1 MMKKCPCFSLAV
13 LALIFL
19 VAVYA
24 SAAQTWKE
32 PVGRAPAAASPAA
45 IQTVPT
51 AVVAVNLVNAEFTV
65 QQLKY
70 RVFYNKSEVKRIP
83 MVDYDFKTAFVDELM
98 NALAEDKR
106 MSWRVQGA
114 DEAIDVMTLLKGKT
128 TPPPVNAD
136 RILLVAVKEYGAFL
150 SQLGPD
156 KFHLVAEFKLIDK
169 ATGKKLWH
177 TKSLERIDF
186 EGKLKDMQ
194 ADNQKG
200 LKEGINRMLEK
211 LCPRIVADLRLKKNI

>member
-1 MMKKCPCFSLAV
+1 MTKRYPCLSLAV
-13 LALIFL
+13 LALTFL
-19 VAVYA
+19 VAVPA
-24 SAAQTWKE
+24 PAAKAWSE
-32 PVGRAPAAASPAA
+32 PAGHAPAAASPAA
-45 IQTVPT
+45 VQTIPT
-51 AVVAVNLVNAEFTV
+51 AVVAVNLVTDEFTV

-83 MVDYDFKTAFVDELM
+83 MVDYDFKAAFVDELM
-98 NALAEDKR
+98 NALAQDTR
-106 MSWRVQGA
+106 MSWRAQGP

-128 TPPPVNAD
+128 KPPPVNAD
-136 RILLVAVKEYGAFL
+136 RILLVVIKEYGAFL

-156 KFHLVAEFKLIDK
+156 KFHLVAEFKLIDR

-186 EGKLKDMQ
+186 DGKLKDMQ

-211 LCPRIVADLRLKKNI
+211 LCPRVVADLRLKNI

>member
-1 MMKKCPCFSLAV
+1 MTKRYPCLSLAV
-13 LALIFL
+13 LALTFL
-19 VAVYA
+19 VAVPA
-24 SAAQTWKE
+24 PAAKAWSE
-32 PVGRAPAAASPAA
+32 PTGHAPAAASPATV
-45 IQTVPT
+45 QTIPT
-51 AVVAVNLVNAEFTV
+51 AVVAVNLVNDEFTV

-83 MVDYDFKTAFVDELM
+83 MVDYDFKAAFVDELM
-98 NALAEDKR
+98 NALSHDTR
-106 MSWRVQGA
+106 MSWRAQGP

-128 TPPPVNAD
+128 KPPPVNAD
-136 RILLVAVKEYGAFL
+136 RILLVVIKEYGAFL

-156 KFHLVAEFKLIDK
+156 KFHLVAEFKLIDR

-186 EGKLKDMQ
+186 DGKLKDMQ

-211 LCPRIVADLRLKKNI
+211 LCPRVVADLRLKNI